1 MPCRLHI
8 LDFTM
13 IGSWPK
19 DCLMMPL
26 GTPLID
32 QLTSAWVDAN
42 HNQLKKRPEV
52 LSCSHPQFRSLVG
65 QSLSLALP
73 CLDTSQTYHQLPF
86 VWTSSPP
93 ALCWKHL
100 YIPADAPFGDHRV
113 VDGGLN
119 KREADPVI
127 FERKLQRGDGLRK
140 RCHKKMRNFLEEER
154 WQKVT
159 QSNTKHVHTGQWNR
173 QWQGLQQATRCK
185 LSLSIET
192 RNSANQI
199 ARLYTFSCYIKMLF
213 KLLGQFGVLRTM
225 CYIH

>member
-42 HNQLKKRPEV
+42 HNQLKNWPEV
-52 LSCSHPQFRSLVG
+52 LSCSHPQFRALVG

-140 RCHKKMRNFLEEER
+140 RCHKKRWETFWRRNADRKLP
-154 WQKVT
+154 KAT
-159 QSNTKHVHTGQWNR
+159 QNMYTQVSETHNDRGYNKLPGASSHWVLKLGTQQTKLHDCTHFHVI
-173 QWQGLQQATRCK
+173 LK
-185 LSLSIET
+185 FYLS
-192 RNSANQI
+192 
-199 ARLYTFSCYIKMLF
+199 C
-213 KLLGQFGVLRTM
+213 
-225 CYIH
+225 